1 MFTLKR
7 TADRRNEVTTA
18 APRTARTQ
26 PGAELGGRTVVVIG
40 GSAGIGLEVA
50 RRAQAEGADVIL
62 TGREPERLE
71 RAALEIGARRAHT
84 VDAGDPAAL
93 QAFFDELPGPIDH
106 VVVTGGGPHD
116 GPLVELQAAQLRG
129 AVSERLALAVARS
142 AAGQMGPG
150 GTLRLVDGSGG
161 RRIRRDVRA
170 GAAGT
175 AAGPRFAA
183 ALAAALAPLR
193 VRVELIAPGGADT
206 AALGRAVEPD
216 DMAALAVHAMANT
229 PLTGATDDLDGSR
242 RRLARAV

>member
-1 MFTLKR
+1 MT
-7 TADRRNEVTTA
+7 TTTA
-18 APRTARTQ
+18 VERAPAL
-26 PGAELGGRTVVVIG
+26 LGQTVVVIG

-50 RRAQAEGADVIL
+50 RRAQAVGADVIL
-62 TGREPERLE
+62 TGQDPERLE

-93 QAFFDELPGPIDH
+93 QRFFDELPVPIDH

-150 GTLRLVDGSGG
+150 GTLLLVDGSGG
-161 RRIRRDVRA
+161 RRMRRDVRV

-175 AAGPRFAA
+175 AVGPRFTA

-193 VRVELIAPGGADT
+193 VRVELIAPGVADT
-206 AALGRAVEPD
+206 PALGRAVEAD
-216 DMAALAVHAMANT
+216 DVAALAVHAMTKT
-229 PLTGATDDLDGSR
+229 PLTGATDDLDGGR
-242 RRLARAV
+242 QRLARAV